1 MADRR
6 HPLSP
11 EASFLPRAMSGL
23 TCQLNQDV
31 GTYKGQRSPLKWL
44 LPPCQAGVSG
54 YVSLPKVWR
63 WGARGKGRRIGWKT
77 QASGVCSFPPDR
89 RRPTCCSSLP
99 GSPGQRESP
108 ALGMCQRANA
118 EDTCFEAG
126 LGPVGN
132 CTCKPVTH
140 LFGLSERDPLLFL

>member
-1 MADRR
+1 MGGLWERPSDRM
-6 HPLSP
+6 
-11 EASFLPRAMSGL
+11 EDASFWGL
-23 TCQLNQDV
+23 QF
-31 GTYKGQRSPLKWL
+31 S
-44 LPPCQAGVSG
+44 
-54 YVSLPKVWR
+54 
-63 WGARGKGRRIGWKT
+63 
-77 QASGVCSFPPDR
+77 PDR

-118 EDTCFEAG
+118 EDTRFEAG

-140 LFGLSERDPLLFL
+140 LLGLSERDLLLFL